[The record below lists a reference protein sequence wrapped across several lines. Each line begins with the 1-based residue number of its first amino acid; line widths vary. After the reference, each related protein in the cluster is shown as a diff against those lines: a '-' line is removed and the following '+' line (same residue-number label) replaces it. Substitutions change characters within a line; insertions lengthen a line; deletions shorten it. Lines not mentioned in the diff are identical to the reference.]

1 MLSPYVIALITA
13 WIIAQ
18 GGKVVIT
25 MVSRQGGT
33 FQKGLLY
40 SSGSMPSA
48 HTAAAVAL
56 ATVIGLRD
64 GLDTAVF
71 GLALLFALIVMYD
84 AIMVRR
90 SSGEQG
96 AAIRLII
103 EELKSK
109 VRLPRAAKGH
119 EPLEVLVGAVVG
131 LVVGL
136 FVFLLTK

>member
-1 MLSPYVIALITA
+1 MLSPYIIALISA

-18 GGKVVIT
+18 GGKVFLATVKNKG
-25 MVSRQGGT
+25 S
-33 FQKGLLY
+33 FQKWLLY

-48 HTAAAVAL
+48 HSAAVVAL

-64 GLDTAVF
+64 GWDTAIF
-71 GLALLFALIVMYD
+71 GISLLFALIVMYD

-96 AAIRLII
+96 AAIMSII
-103 EELKSK
+103 EELQSK
-109 VRLPRAAKGH
+109 IRLPRAAKGH
-119 EPLEVLVGAVVG
+119 EPLEVAVGAVIG
-131 LVVGL
+131 VVIGL

>member
-18 GGKVVIT
+18 GGKVVLAMI
-25 MVSRQGGT
+25 SRQGT
-33 FQKGLLY
+33 FQKRLLY

-56 ATVIGLRD
+56 ATIIGLRD
-64 GLDTAVF
+64 GWDTAVF

-103 EELKSK
+103 EELKSR

>member
-18 GGKVVIT
+18 GGKVVLA
-25 MVSRQGGT
+25 MVSRQGT
-33 FQKGLLY
+33 FQKRLLY

-56 ATVIGLRD
+56 ATIIGLRD
-64 GLDTAVF
+64 GWDTAVF

-103 EELKSK
+103 EELKSR